1 IGGPMRSDK
10 TFLFSA
16 DGRCKWPRRRTGA
29 IPFVPRSTALAFVQ
43 ANGGPLAQRVLAAYP
58 PVTSDAGCPLSVD
71 PGPVFKAGG
80 TNPVGCL
87 SFSDPVTTTTDAYYG
102 RVDHNF
108 SNSDRLS
115 F

>member
-1 IGGPMRSDK
+1 
-10 TFLFSA
+10 TSA
-16 DGRCKWPRRRTGA
+16 
-29 IPFVPRSTALAFVQ
+29 ALSFVQ
-43 ANGGPLAQRVLAAYP
+43 ANGGPLAQQVLTAYP
-58 PVTSDAGCPLSVD
+58 PVTSDARCPLSVD
-71 PGPVFKAGG
+71 PGPVFKTGG

-115 F
+115 FVATIRQRRAEGAPEEFFQLDKPANVGHKI